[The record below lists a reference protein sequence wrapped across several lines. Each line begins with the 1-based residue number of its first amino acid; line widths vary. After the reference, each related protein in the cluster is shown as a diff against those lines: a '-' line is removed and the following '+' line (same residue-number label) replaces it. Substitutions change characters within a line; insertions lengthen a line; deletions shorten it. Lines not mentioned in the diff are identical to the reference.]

1 MKRDDSH
8 FVRAADM
15 FGTPVYVYEES
26 VIRAQCQKLK
36 RHFPEIEFH
45 YAVKANANPQVL
57 RIIREE
63 GIGAEAVSLGELS
76 AAKRAGFPART
87 LSFTCSSL
95 SEAELVKAAGS
106 GARINLDSLT
116 QLEIWGRNGLGKNV
130 SLRINQGIG
139 AGHHAHVMTGGP
151 NSKFGITLKDIPKAK
166 EIAVSYGLRITGIQ
180 QHIGSNVLDA
190 DTFLKAVRALLGTAG
205 KFPDVAHVDF
215 GGGLGIPYRP
225 EEWELDLKTL
235 GKNMR
240 ALLRDFKDQKGREIV
255 FAMEPGRFIVA
266 ESGTLVTSVTDVKE
280 TAKRT
285 FVGVNTGFNH
295 LIRHAMYGA
304 YHPIDIVGR
313 RSGKKAHITVAGNI
327 CESGDLLAIDRSMLL
342 PEIGELLAIRNAGA
356 YGFSMAS
363 HFNLRALPKE
373 ALLGREGDLSDISF
387 PPWDIAR

>member
-1 MKRDDSH
+1 MKQDDSH
-8 FVRAADM
+8 LMRAADT
-15 FGTPVYVYEES
+15 FGTPVYVYEEN
-26 VIRAQCQKLK
+26 VIRTQCQKLK

-45 YAVKANANPQVL
+45 YAVKANANPELL

-63 GIGAEAVSLGELS
+63 GIGAEAVSLGELN
-76 AAKRAGFPART
+76 AAKRAGFPKST
-87 LSFTCSSL
+87 LSFTCASL
-95 SEAELVKAAGS
+95 SEEELIKAART

-116 QLEIWGRNGLGKNV
+116 QLETWGRNGLGKDV

-151 NSKFGITLKDIPKAK
+151 HSKFGITLKDIPKAK
-166 EIAVSYGLRITGIQ
+166 DMAALYGLRITSIQ

-190 DTFLKAVRALLGTAG
+190 DIFVKAVRALLGTAA
-205 KFPDVAHVDF
+205 KFPDVTHVDF

-225 EEWELDLKTL
+225 EEQELNLKTL
-235 GKNMR
+235 GKSMR
-240 ALLRDFKDQKGREIV
+240 ILLREFKDRKGREIV

-266 ESGTLVTSVTDVKE
+266 ESGTLVTSVTDLKE
-280 TAKRT
+280 TTKRT

-304 YHPIDIVGR
+304 YHQIGIVGR
-313 RSGKKAHITVAGNI
+313 RSGKKACITVAGNI
-327 CESGDLLAIDRSMLL
+327 CESGDLLAINRLMLL
-342 PEIGELLAIRNAGA
+342 PKIGELLAIRNAGA

-373 ALLGREGDLSDISF
+373 VLLDGEGNLSEISF
-387 PPWDIAR
+387 RPWDIAR

>member
-1 MKRDDSH
+1 M
-8 FVRAADM
+8 RAADT
-15 FGTPVYVYEES
+15 FGTPVYVYEEN
-26 VIRAQCQKLK
+26 VIRTQCQKLK

-45 YAVKANANPQVL
+45 YAVKANANPELL

-63 GIGAEAVSLGELS
+63 GIGAEAVSLGELN
-76 AAKRAGFPART
+76 AAKRAGFPKST
-87 LSFTCSSL
+87 LSFTCASL
-95 SEAELVKAAGS
+95 SEEELIKAART

-116 QLEIWGRNGLGKNV
+116 QLETWGRNGLGKDV

-151 NSKFGITLKDIPKAK
+151 HSKFGITLKDIPKAK
-166 EIAVSYGLRITGIQ
+166 DMAALYGLRITSIQ

-190 DTFLKAVRALLGTAG
+190 DIFVKAVRALLGTAA
-205 KFPDVAHVDF
+205 KFPDVTHVDF

-225 EEWELDLKTL
+225 EEQELNLKTL
-235 GKNMR
+235 GKSMR
-240 ALLRDFKDQKGREIV
+240 ILLREFKDRKGREIV

-266 ESGTLVTSVTDVKE
+266 ESGTLVTSVTDLKE
-280 TAKRT
+280 TTKRT

-304 YHPIDIVGR
+304 YHPMDIVGR
-313 RSGKKAHITVAGNI
+313 RSSKKAHITVAGNI
-327 CESGDLLAIDRSMLL
+327 CESGDLLAINRLMLL
-342 PEIGELLAIRNAGA
+342 PKIGELLAIRNAGA

-373 ALLGREGDLSDISF
+373 VLLDGEGNLSEISF
-387 PPWDIAR
+387 RPWDIAR

>member
-1 MKRDDSH
+1 MKRDDSQ
-8 FVRAADM
+8 FMRAANT
-15 FGTPVYVYEES
+15 FGTPVYVYEEN
-26 VIRAQCQKLK
+26 VIRTQCQKLK

-45 YAVKANANPQVL
+45 YAVKANANPEVL

-63 GIGAEAVSLGELS
+63 GIGAEAVSLGELN

-87 LSFTCSSL
+87 LSFTCASL
-95 SEAELVKAAGS
+95 TEAELVKAVRS

-116 QLEIWGRNGLGKNV
+116 QLDIWGRNGLGKDV

-139 AGHHAHVMTGGP
+139 AGHHAHVMTGGS
-151 NSKFGITLKDIPKAK
+151 NSKFGITLKDMPKAK
-166 EIAVSYGLRITGIQ
+166 EIAASYGLRITGIQ

-190 DTFLKAVRALLGTAG
+190 YTFMKAVRALLGTAA
-205 KFPDVAHVDF
+205 KFPDVTHVDF

-225 EEWELDLKTL
+225 EEPELDLKTL

-240 ALLRDFKDQKGREIV
+240 ALLHDFKNQRGREIV

-266 ESGTLVTSVTDVKE
+266 ESGTLVTSVTDLKE

-295 LIRHAMYGA
+295 LVRHAMYGA

-313 RSGKKAHITVAGNI
+313 RIGKKARITVAGNI
-327 CESGDLLAIDRSMLL
+327 CESGDLLAIDRPMLL
-342 PEIGELLAIRNAGA
+342 PKIGELLAIRNAGA

-363 HFNLRALPKE
+363 HFNLRTLPKE
-373 ALLGREGDLSDISF
+373 VLLDREGNLSEISF
-387 PPWDIAR
+387 RPWNIAR

>member
-1 MKRDDSH
+1 MKQDDSH
-8 FVRAADM
+8 LMRAADT
-15 FGTPVYVYEES
+15 FGTPVYVYEEN

-45 YAVKANANPQVL
+45 YAVKANANPELL

-63 GIGAEAVSLGELS
+63 GIGAEAVSLGELN
-76 AAKRAGFPART
+76 AAKRAGFPKSI
-87 LSFTCSSL
+87 LSFTCASL
-95 SEAELVKAAGS
+95 SEEELIKAART

-116 QLEIWGRNGLGKNV
+116 QLETWGRNGLGKDV

-151 NSKFGITLKDIPKAK
+151 HSKFGITLKDIPKAK
-166 EIAVSYGLRITGIQ
+166 DMAALYGLRITGIQ
-180 QHIGSNVLDA
+180 QHIGSNVLDT
-190 DTFLKAVRALLGTAG
+190 DIFVKAVRALLGTAA
-205 KFPDVAHVDF
+205 KFPDVTHVDF

-225 EEWELDLKTL
+225 EEQELNLKTL
-235 GKNMR
+235 GKSMR
-240 ALLRDFKDQKGREIV
+240 ILLREFKDRKGREIV

-266 ESGTLVTSVTDVKE
+266 ESGTLVTSVTDLKE
-280 TAKRT
+280 TTKRT

-304 YHPIDIVGR
+304 YHPMDIVGR
-313 RSGKKAHITVAGNI
+313 RSSKKAHITVAGNI
-327 CESGDLLAIDRSMLL
+327 CESGDLLAINRLMPL
-342 PEIGELLAIRNAGA
+342 PKIGELLSIRNAGA

-373 ALLGREGDLSDISF
+373 VLLDREGNLSEILF
-387 PPWDIAR
+387 RPWDIAR